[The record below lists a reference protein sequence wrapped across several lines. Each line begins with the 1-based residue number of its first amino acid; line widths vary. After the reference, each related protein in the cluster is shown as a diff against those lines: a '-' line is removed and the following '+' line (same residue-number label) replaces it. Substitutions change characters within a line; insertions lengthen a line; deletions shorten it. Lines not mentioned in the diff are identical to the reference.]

1 MIAPVL
7 GGILQQYFGVTQEL
21 LCGALLSFVASF
33 LILWSGRILG
43 ERPTTAEAF
52 QHPTTINWEWLN
64 EILTVTR

>member
-33 LILWSGRILG
+33 LILWSGKNLG
-43 ERPTTAEAF
+43 GKT
-52 QHPTTINWEWLN
+52 NN
-64 EILTVTR
+64 S